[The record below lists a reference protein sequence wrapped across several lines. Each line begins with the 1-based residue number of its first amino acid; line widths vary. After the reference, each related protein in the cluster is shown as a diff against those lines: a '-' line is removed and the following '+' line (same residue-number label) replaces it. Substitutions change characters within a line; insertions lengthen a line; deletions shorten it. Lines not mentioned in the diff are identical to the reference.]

1 MDRRRRHHHL
11 RAGRHYGQGVTPLPV
26 LCLVLIL
33 GLFLDLFLGL
43 PLASSANAGPP
54 SARGAALAA
63 ACVVCHGPEGRSQ
76 GAIPGLDGLPA
87 DAFRQAMQAFRTGD
101 RGGTV
106 MPSIARGLAAADIE
120 AVAAHFTKS

>member
-1 MDRRRRHHHL
+1 M
-11 RAGRHYGQGVTPLPV
+11 TPLPV

-33 GLFLDLFLGL
+33 GLFLDLILGL
-43 PLASSANAGPP
+43 PLASSANASPP